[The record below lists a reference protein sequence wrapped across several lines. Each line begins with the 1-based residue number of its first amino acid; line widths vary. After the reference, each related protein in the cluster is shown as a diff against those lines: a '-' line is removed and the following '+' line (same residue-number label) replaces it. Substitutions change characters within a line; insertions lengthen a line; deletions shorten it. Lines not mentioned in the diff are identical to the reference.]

1 MRLNQPRPSCE
12 LTSLSPLSPH
22 LPYVPH
28 HLESREKIMNSYA
41 KWFCRVVWL
50 GIVVNMFFIIPLC
63 FFPEVLLSL
72 LKMQIPVPI
81 IWVRAAGLL
90 LLELSILYIPGAID
104 PYRYKATAWMS
115 VFVTRGA
122 GATFFLSA
130 VLFFGQELGFL
141 TIALVD
147 VFFIIVQG
155 ILLFLAMRNQQPE
168 MPETAQKFS

>member
-1 MRLNQPRPSCE
+1 
-12 LTSLSPLSPH
+12 
-22 LPYVPH
+22 
-28 HLESREKIMNSYA
+28 MNSYA